1 MQQHEDGIKRIHLC
15 SIKGKQEK
23 KKEHPDIMGE
33 KKSDR
38 KMGQISWFYWV
49 KKKVLFP
56 CFSPSSPISQFREN
70 VRIDKMKLLP
80 KAIHHVEQ

>member
-23 KKEHPDIMGE
+23 KMEHPDIMGE

-38 KMGQISWFYWV
+38 KMGQIS
-49 KKKVLFP
+49 
-56 CFSPSSPISQFREN
+56 
-70 VRIDKMKLLP
+70 
-80 KAIHHVEQ
+80 

>member
-38 KMGQISWFYWV
+38 KMGQIS
-49 KKKVLFP
+49 
-56 CFSPSSPISQFREN
+56 
-70 VRIDKMKLLP
+70 
-80 KAIHHVEQ
+80 